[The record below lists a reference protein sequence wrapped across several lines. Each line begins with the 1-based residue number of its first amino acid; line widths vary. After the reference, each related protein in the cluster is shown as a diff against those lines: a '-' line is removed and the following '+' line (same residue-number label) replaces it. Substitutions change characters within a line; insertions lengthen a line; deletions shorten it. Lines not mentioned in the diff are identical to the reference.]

1 MASAIYACNCLRL
14 RVCGRSYLSAM
25 DKKQLRQLII
35 DSPELGL
42 IINERLKLFP
52 QIAKF
57 YRKYKRSKFWIMP
70 NGMKNIVSEYRYYS
84 VVSVLCYEL
93 KHNNPEFWLTYD
105 VREFRYYNKWF
116 NWQNRITMRLRICRE
131 WSFIKK
137 SYGHPLT
144 DIFNTSCR

>member
-1 MASAIYACNCLRL
+1 MAAAVNVGSRL
-14 RVCGRSYLSAM
+14 WFRLCGRGNLSTM

-57 YRKYKRSKFWIMP
+57 YRKYKRSKFWI
-70 NGMKNIVSEYRYYS
+70 GMKGQKNIVSEYRYYS

-93 KHNNPEFWLTYD
+93 KSPDPQFWLSYD
-105 VREFRYYNKWF
+105 VGQFRYYNHWF
-116 NWQNRITMRLRICRE
+116 KWQNRITMRLRICHE

-144 DIFNTSCR
+144 DIFNNL